1 MSIQE
6 SFPRLGLGTVQ
17 FGLPYGISNVLGQVT
32 SDSIATILDRAAQA
46 NFSTLDTAA
55 NYGSAEEILGNASA
69 LTTPFRIVTKTI
81 GLKSGLDAVLKRA
94 RQSVLTLGSKP
105 VDLLLVHS
113 AGDLAGED
121 GRALWRG
128 LLGLRDEGLYKGI
141 GISAYVAD
149 DPAQLARDFCPDAM
163 QVPFS
168 LLDQRLL
175 RNGALA
181 AVKDQGVEIHARSLF
196 LQGLLFMEDGR
207 LPPKLRHAASHLA
220 AVRRYVADAGST
232 PLAAALAFAL
242 STPQIDVALV
252 GVSSP
257 SELDEIIAA
266 AAPPIPAVDWAAC
279 ALDDE
284 TVLTPSLW

>member
-1 MSIQE
+1 
-6 SFPRLGLGTVQ
+6 
-17 FGLPYGISNVLGQVT
+17 
-32 SDSIATILDRAAQA
+32 
-46 NFSTLDTAA
+46 
-55 NYGSAEEILGNASA
+55 
-69 LTTPFRIVTKTI
+69 
-81 GLKSGLDAVLKRA
+81 VLKRA
-94 RQSVLTLGSKP
+94 RQSVLTLGRKP

-149 DPAQLARDFCPDAM
+149 DPAQLARDFRPDAM

-181 AVKDQGVEIHARSLF
+181 AMKDQGVEIHARSLF
-196 LQGLLFMEDGR
+196 LQGLMFMEDVR
-207 LPPKLRHAASHLA
+207 LPPKLRHAAPHLA

-257 SELDEIIAA
+257 SELDEIIGAA
-266 AAPPIPAVDWAAC
+266 AARPIPDVDWAAC